1 MKEPCNARGG
11 GGRRR
16 CNHFSFLPPT
26 FFFFF
31 FLVLSCPAQS
41 RPAVLLRGMR
51 PIDAGRP
58 IGIPVVRACIYGEL
72 PEGKGPSSD
81 IYLKMAIKTEHSL
94 LYLSYV
100 SHDLLT
106 K

>member
-26 FFFFF
+26 FFFF
-31 FLVLSCPAQS
+31 LVFSCPAQS